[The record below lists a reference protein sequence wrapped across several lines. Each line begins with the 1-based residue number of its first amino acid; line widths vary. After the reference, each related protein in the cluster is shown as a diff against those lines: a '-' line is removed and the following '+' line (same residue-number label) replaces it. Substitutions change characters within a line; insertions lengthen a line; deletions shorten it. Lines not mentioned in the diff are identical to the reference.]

1 MYTCMCTHTHTD
13 PEADN
18 EACRMLK
25 VNAQNLM
32 SAISEVLYATDS
44 AIILSVEGQTW
55 FAVDQVQKAISEY
68 PNNSL

>member
-1 MYTCMCTHTHTD
+1 MSCMCTHTQTD

-25 VNAQNLM
+25 INAQNLM

-44 AIILSVEGQTW
+44 AII
-55 FAVDQVQKAISEY
+55 QVPSQLRDELGLQWVKCKRQ
-68 PNNSL
+68 

>member
-1 MYTCMCTHTHTD
+1 
-13 PEADN
+13 
-18 EACRMLK
+18 MLK

>member
-1 MYTCMCTHTHTD
+1 MHVHTYQAD

-18 EACRMLK
+18 VACRMLK

-44 AIILSVEGQTW
+44 AII
-55 FAVDQVQKAISEY
+55 QVPFQLRDELGLQWVKCKRQ
-68 PNNSL
+68 